1 MAGIGFELK
10 QILREQSLSSVVKTF
25 GYSAVLSSGPWV
37 ISMIIILGI
46 GLTNIYLSNTA
57 DPHDILLK
65 ASVTYV
71 SALALSSIYTGFLQ
85 LPFTRFTAD
94 RMYEK
99 KYYLILPN
107 FFGTLIITVIVGFLI
122 SLPLA
127 FIVFHNQSNLFILL
141 YISLFIVVSCVWI
154 ANILA
159 ASLKLYK
166 YIILFYLIGYGS
178 IYLFSILL
186 REYELIGFL
195 IAFLIGNS
203 LLFILLF
210 LGIVYHYPSYN
221 PDNKRFIRF
230 DMYTQKYGKFYWK
243 LGWSGISY
251 NLAIW
256 IDKVIFWYSPVL
268 GYAVVDRLHASM
280 VYDFPIF
287 LAYLS
292 IIPGMAIFFFRLEA
306 DFAKAYDNFYSALIK
321 HGTLK
326 QIKQY
331 KYDMIIAVKRS
342 IQEILFVQGM
352 FNILLFLS
360 AEKLFELLQLP
371 KLYLPL
377 FYVDVIGVQLQ
388 LGFMSIL
395 AYLYYLDRQKEALIY
410 TLLFVLL
417 NALLTWV
424 SIQLGPYFYGYGFS
438 VTLLILFVSSI
449 YTLNKILQ
457 ELDYQTFMLQ

>member
-10 QILREQSLSSVVKTF
+10 EIIKEKSITAVFKTF

-46 GLTNIYLSNTA
+46 GLSNIYLYHTQ
-57 DPHDILLK
+57 DPTQTMLK

-71 SALALSSIYTGFLQ
+71 SALAISSIYTGLYQ
-85 LPFTRFTAD
+85 LPFTRFIAD
-94 RMYEK
+94 KIYEK

-107 FFGTLIITVIVGFLI
+107 FIGVVILTIAGALLI
-122 SLPLA
+122 SIALA
-127 FIVFHNQSNLFILL
+127 IFIFDSQSNLFILL
-141 YISLFIVVSCVWI
+141 YITLFVILSSVWI

-166 YIILFYLIGYGS
+166 QVILFYLFGYIA
-178 IYLFSILL
+178 IYLVAYLL
-186 REYELIGFL
+186 KDYGLEGLLVSFIV
-195 IAFLIGNS
+195 GNS
-203 LLFILLF
+203 LLFIMLF
-210 LGIVYHYPSYN
+210 LGIIYYYPSS
-221 PDNKRFIRF
+221 NKANQRFIRF
-230 DMYTQKYGKFYWK
+230 DYFDKKLFKKYWK
-243 LGWSGISY
+243 IGISGMLY
-251 NLAIW
+251 NIAIW
-256 IDKVIFWYSPVL
+256 IDKTIFWFSPIV
-268 GYAVVDRLHASM
+268 GYMVIDKLHASM

-292 IIPGMAIFFFRLEA
+292 IIPGMAIFFYRLEA
-306 DFAKAYDNFYSALIK
+306 DFAIAYAKFYRAINR

-326 QIKQY
+326 QIKTHKQE
-331 KYDMIIAVKRS
+331 MINSVTKS

-360 AEKLFELLQLP
+360 AEKLFEILVIP

-395 AYLYYLDRQKEALIY
+395 AYLYYLDKQKEALLY
-410 TLLFVLL
+410 TLAFVLL
-417 NALLTWV
+417 NALLTWI
-424 SIQLGPYFYGYGFS
+424 SIQMGPYFYGYGYS
-438 VTLLILFVSSI
+438 ITLLILFVASI
-449 YTLNKILQ
+449 NTLNKILQ
-457 ELDYQTFMLQ
+457 ELDYETFMLQ